1 MNMDLQTAYERIQN
15 SKSPIEEVGT
25 IILETGGQ
33 WNPAEAADPSKLFT
47 IHLHQIQGVGI
58 GAAAALDDWRMIT
71 SVHVKIFLGI
81 SQLQSLVSCFIL
93 CCFKLGV
100 LVQNISEAI
109 TAFWQNSSMQ
119 QCEGFLWMQPR
130 QPIR

>member
-47 IHLHQIQGVGI
+47 IYLHQIQGVGI
-58 GAAAALDDWRMIT
+58 GAAAALDDWMHKTKRI
-71 SVHVKIFLGI
+71 SWRRDGLGSHLSKQYRCI
-81 SQLQSLVSCFIL
+81 
-93 CCFKLGV
+93 
-100 LVQNISEAI
+100 
-109 TAFWQNSSMQ
+109 
-119 QCEGFLWMQPR
+119 
-130 QPIR
+130 

>member
-25 IILETGGQ
+25 IILESGGQ

-58 GAAAALDDWRMIT
+58 GAAAALDDWMHKTRE
-71 SVHVKIFLGI
+71 FLGAEM
-81 SQLQSLVSCFIL
+81 
-93 CCFKLGV
+93 V
-100 LVQNISEAI
+100 LDRI
-109 TAFWQNSSMQ
+109 
-119 QCEGFLWMQPR
+119 
-130 QPIR
+130 

>member
-47 IHLHQIQGVGI
+47 KHLHQIQGVGI
-58 GAAAALDDWRMIT
+58 GAAVALDDWMQKTRE
-71 SVHVKIFLGI
+71 FLGVEMVLDRI
-81 SQLQSLVSCFIL
+81 HYLSGKSALL
-93 CCFKLGV
+93 C
-100 LVQNISEAI
+100 
-109 TAFWQNSSMQ
+109 TDY
-119 QCEGFLWMQPR
+119 R
-130 QPIR
+130 